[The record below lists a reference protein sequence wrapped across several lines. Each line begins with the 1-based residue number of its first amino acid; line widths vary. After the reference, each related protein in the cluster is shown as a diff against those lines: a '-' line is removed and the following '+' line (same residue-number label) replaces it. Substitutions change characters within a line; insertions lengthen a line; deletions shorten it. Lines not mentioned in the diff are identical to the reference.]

1 MGVGAP
7 VPALHGPPPPPGARF
22 VDDPEEL
29 IEHYSDRP
37 DAHVY
42 ALVDLGEPY
51 WSASRWYRRDDA
63 VVGVIGLPGGEG
75 LAVYAVATVDPHGT
89 LDLVA
94 ELAPALPSGLLVT
107 GPVGLGDRL
116 ARVRPVAWH
125 GPHERYVL
133 ATTELATTELAGPD
147 AESSDDEWTVEPLV
161 RADLARLDELYS
173 RSPGAVFFLPSMLD
187 DGAFVGVHRRGDPV
201 RRLVAAAGTHVL
213 SDRHG
218 VAALGAVFTDPTM
231 RGLGLG
237 RRATI
242 GAIHRVLDPGRPR
255 PITTVGLNVAADN
268 TIARRLYESLRFD
281 AVHTYAEAEL
291 A

>member
-7 VPALHGPPPPPGARF
+7 VPALHGPPPPPGVRV

-51 WSASRWYRRDDA
+51 WSASRWYRREDA
-63 VVGVIGLPGGEG
+63 VVGLIGLPGGEG
-75 LAVYAVATVDPHGT
+75 LAVYAVATVDPHGA

-94 ELAPALPSGLLVT
+94 DLAPALPSGLLIT

-116 ARVRPVAWH
+116 ARVRPIAWH

-133 ATTELATTELAGPD
+133 ASTGLARPAS
-147 AESSDDEWTVEPLV
+147 ESSDDDWTVEPLG
-161 RADLARLDELYS
+161 RADLARLDELYA

-187 DGAFVGVHRRGDPV
+187 DGAFVGVHRRGDPG

-242 GAIHRVLDPGRPR
+242 GAVGRVLDPGRPR
-255 PITTVGLNVAADN
+255 PITTLGLNVASDN
-268 TIARRLYESLRFD
+268 TVARRLYESLGFD
-281 AVHTYAEAEL
+281 AVHTYEEAEL